1 MAWVSTESLGY
12 LGFSSETHD
21 FHGWNLILFLH
32 LLRHLLSERGYK
44 SGRLPSE
51 RVKTLSD

>member
-1 MAWVSTESLGY
+1 MAWVSTESPGY

-21 FHGWNLILFLH
+21 FHGWNLFH
-32 LLRHLLSERGYK
+32 LLRHLLSKRGYK